1 MVVKSQPTTI
11 YRVCA
16 RCIMDTTDPD
26 ITFDDKGY
34 CNHCTRFFERARTEL
49 HTDEEGQRRLDAL
62 VARIKAEGRGKEYD
76 CIIGLSGGVDSST
89 VAHIVKRL
97 GLRPLAVHLDNG
109 WDSELAVSN
118 VERLVK
124 KLELDLSTL
133 VLDWE
138 MFKDLHL
145 AFLKASVA
153 NSEIPT
159 DHAISAT
166 LYRLAVKHG
175 LRYIISGGNLATEAI
190 MPLSWGYYN
199 LDWKHIKAIHNRFG
213 ERKLKRFPHL
223 TLAHWA
229 YYTFLKGI
237 KVIPI
242 LNYFEYNKEAS
253 KRMLATEYGWK
264 DYGGKHYE
272 SVYTRFF
279 QGYILPTKFG
289 YDKRRAHL
297 AALVCS
303 GQMNRED
310 ALEEMEKPPYPKEML
325 AEDRP
330 FVIKKL
336 GLTEK
341 AFEELMVTP
350 PKSFADYP
358 NNYFWIKNMSGF
370 MALAKR
376 RATGGS

>member
-1 MVVKSQPTTI
+1 MVVKNQPNTS
-11 YRVCA
+11 YRVCS
-16 RCIMDTTDPD
+16 RCIMDTSDPD

-34 CNHCTRFFERARTEL
+34 CNHCSRYFERVKTEL
-49 HTDEEGQRRLDAL
+49 HTDDEGQRRLQAL
-62 VARIKAEGRGKEYD
+62 VSRIKSEGKGKEYD

-124 KLELDLSTL
+124 KLDLDLRTL

-159 DHAISAT
+159 DHAIVAT
-166 LYRLAVKHG
+166 LYQLANKYRLK
-175 LRYIISGGNLATEAI
+175 YIISGGNLATEGI

-199 LDWKHIKAIHNRFG
+199 QDWKHINAIHKRFG
-213 ERKLKRFPHL
+213 ERRLKGFPHM
-223 TLAHWA
+223 TLGHWA
-229 YYTFLKGI
+229 YYTLVKGI
-237 KVIPI
+237 KFFPI
-242 LNYFEYNKEAS
+242 LNYFEYDKEAS
-253 KRMLATEYGWK
+253 KRLLATEYGWK

-297 AALVCS
+297 ATMVCS

-310 ALEEMEKPPYPKEML
+310 ALEEMEKPPYAPQML
-325 AEDRP
+325 REDMP

-336 GLTEK
+336 GLTED
-341 AFEELMVTP
+341 AFEQIMAKP
-350 PKSFADYP
+350 PRSFSDYP
-358 NNYFWIKNMSGF
+358 NNYFWLSHLRGVVR
-370 MALAKR
+370 LARR
-376 RATGGS
+376 RATNN